1 MPGQLG
7 RDWSPAIASHLKH
20 RLAAI
25 GSLCAAPL
33 LAAATGAEALLPGSL
48 LCYYG
53 YPSSINA
60 ASSVSEAAAEF
71 GRYDYVLWGEGL
83 ESPAHPDHGNAVAII
98 AHEATAATRILG
110 YVDLGVA
117 SQNLPMTEVEAR
129 IARWRQIGADG
140 VLFDHFGFDFATDR
154 ARQNAAVDF
163 AHAQGLAVI
172 VVAFQPGDA
181 FGRDIDPVH
190 NPSGLASSLGAS
202 DFYLYESHGVRLGE
216 YEDGAEW
223 RQKSDSLEAYRQ
235 ALGFRV
241 LSITTTASDG
251 PGAYDEGRFFY
262 AWHAALLSGHAATGW
277 GEFGYSAS
285 GMSNGQAPYRARPT
299 LDPGTSF
306 TAPVHHE
313 GTMQTRDTDQGRI
326 WLDTSDHTFGF
337 LPGNVE
343 VPMESNAVVRKLTL
357 APNPVRAAGRVS
369 FTLERPAAAVLAAYG
384 VDGRRVATLIDG
396 ELAAGPHELPW
407 TGLDDAGRRV
417 AAGGYFLVLEAA
429 GTRSVTRV
437 AVVR

>member
-1 MPGQLG
+1 M
-7 RDWSPAIASHLKH
+7 ASNLKR

-25 GSLCAAPL
+25 GPLCAAPL
-33 LAAATGAEALLPGSL
+33 FAAASGAESTRPGSL
-48 LCYYG
+48 LVYYG
-53 YPSSINA
+53 YPASINA
-60 ASSVSEAAAEF
+60 ASSIAEAAAEF
-71 GRYDYVLWGEGL
+71 GRYDYVVWGEGL
-83 ESPAHPDHGNAVAII
+83 ESPAHPDHANAVAII

-110 YVDLGVA
+110 YVDIGVT
-117 SQNLPMTEVEAR
+117 SQNLPMTEIEAR
-129 IARWRQIGADG
+129 IARWVKMGADG
-140 VLFDHFGFDFATDR
+140 ILFDNFGYDFGTGR
-154 ARQNAAVDF
+154 ARQNAAVDL
-163 AHAQGLAVI
+163 AHALGLAVI
-172 VVAFQPGDA
+172 AGPFRPTDA
-181 FGRDIDPVH
+181 FGREIDPVY
-190 NPSGLASSLGAS
+190 NPSGVASSLGAT
-202 DFYLYESHGVRLGE
+202 DFYLYESHGVELGE
-216 YEDGAEW
+216 YEDAVAW
-223 RQKSDSLEAYRQ
+223 RQKADTLEAHRQ

-262 AWHAALLSGHAATGW
+262 AWHAALLSGHAASGW

-306 TAPVHHE
+306 TGPIHQE
-313 GTMQTRDTDQGRI
+313 GTMHTRDTDQGRI

-343 VPMESNAVVRKLTL
+343 IPTGIDAAGTRLIL

-369 FTLERPAAAVLAAYG
+369 FTLERPSSVVLALYD
-384 VDGRRVATLIDG
+384 VDGRRVATLIED

-417 AAGGYFLVLEAA
+417 AAGGYLLVLEAA
-429 GTRSVTRV
+429 GTRRVTRV

>member
-1 MPGQLG
+1 M
-7 RDWSPAIASHLKH
+7 ASSLKH

-33 LAAATGAEALLPGSL
+33 LAAASGAEALRPGSL
-48 LCYYG
+48 LFYYG
-53 YPSSINA
+53 HPALING

-71 GRYDYVLWGEGL
+71 GRYDYVVWGEAI
-83 ESPAHPDHGNAVAII
+83 ENPAHPDHANAVAII
-98 AHEATAATRILG
+98 ADEGTAATRIFG

-117 SQNLPMTEVEAR
+117 SQNLPMTEIEAR
-129 IARWRQIGADG
+129 ITSLRQMGADG
-140 VLFDHFGFDFATDR
+140 VLLDNFGYDFATDR

-172 VVAFQPGDA
+172 AGPFQPADA
-181 FGRDIDPVH
+181 FGREIDPVY
-190 NPSGLASSLGAS
+190 NPSGVATSLGAS

-216 YEDGAEW
+216 YEDGVAW
-223 RQKSDSLEAYRQ
+223 RQKSDSLETYRQ

-241 LSITTTASDG
+241 LSITTTAIDG

-285 GMSNGQAPYRARPT
+285 GMSNCQAPYRARPT

-306 TAPVHHE
+306 TGPVHHE
-313 GTMQTRDTDQGRI
+313 ETKQTRDTDQGRI

-337 LPGNVE
+337 SP
-343 VPMESNAVVRKLTL
+343 SNAGIPMGNDAGRARLTL
-357 APNPVRAAGRVS
+357 APNPVRAAGRVT
-369 FTLERPAAAVLAAYG
+369 FILDRPAAAVLALC
-384 VDGRRVATLIDG
+384 DLHGRRLATLIEG

-417 AAGGYFLVLEAA
+417 AAGCYFLVLETA
-429 GTRSVTRV
+429 GKRSVTRV
-437 AVVR
+437 TVVR